1 MFYFCLQPKFPRR
14 KKKVWRQGNTLTLI
28 AVEWGSGTHEDS
40 SMKKLQCYRERK
52 KSVVSCRD
60 DFVLY
65 QLVRLIDILR
75 IPSLVFFKLS
85 QLCIFIK
92 NIHINTP
99 SVKLNLDISKY
110 NQCEQYTSKYI
121 LNIPSYKGV
130 IFHNNNHTSLL
141 KTM

>member
-1 MFYFCLQPKFPRR
+1 
-14 KKKVWRQGNTLTLI
+14 
-28 AVEWGSGTHEDS
+28 
-40 SMKKLQCYRERK
+40 MKKLQCYRERK

-65 QLVRLIDILR
+65 QLVRLNDILR

-121 LNIPSYKGV
+121 LNIPSFKE
-130 IFHNNNHTSLL
+130 
-141 KTM
+141 